1 MIVVPRQSTRGRNG
15 RIILLYALSET
26 FEFGDMAD
34 LGCCD
39 PLFQI
44 LRSAIPEDAQ
54 EGLTQLIG
62 TEEILTGLTYL
73 LELSL
78 LSRGELFF
86 GKDKEPGGFL
96 GRKPLALGSG
106 HWSLARCPFAG

>member
-62 TEEILTGLTYL
+62 RGQLPTSLTHLLKLLLLNRRKLLVGKHKEKGGLVGKKAAGAW
-73 LELSL
+73 EQSL
-78 LSRGELFF
+78 
-86 GKDKEPGGFL
+86 
-96 GRKPLALGSG
+96 
-106 HWSLARCPFAG
+106 W